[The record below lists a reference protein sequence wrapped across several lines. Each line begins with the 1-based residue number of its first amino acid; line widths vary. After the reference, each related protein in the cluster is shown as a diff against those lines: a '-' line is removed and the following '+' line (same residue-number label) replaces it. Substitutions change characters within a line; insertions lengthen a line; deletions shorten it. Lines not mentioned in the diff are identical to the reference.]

1 MKFNAQEIFWK
12 GSFGDKYIKRN
23 NHKSIVVNNFHFFK
37 KSLKNIKKIN
47 SLIELGPNVGNN
59 IIALNKI
66 FKISDVV
73 AVEINKKA
81 CKFLK
86 RIPNVEVVNESIL
99 SFDTH
104 KKFDLV
110 LIKGV
115 LIHNHPN
122 NYRKIYKNLD
132 KFAKKY
138 ILICEDF
145 NPSPISIIYRG
156 NKNQLFKNDYA
167 GDFLKIYKNSKLV
180 DYGFSYYLDK
190 YPVGTNAHWFL
201 LKKSI

>member
-1 MKFNAQEIFWK
+1 MDYNAQEILWK
-12 GSFGDKYIKRN
+12 GNFGDKYIKRN
-23 NHKSIVVNNFHFFK
+23 NHKSIVVNNTHFFK

-66 FKISDVV
+66 FKISNIV

-86 RIPNVEVVNESIL
+86 KISNVETINDSIL
-99 SFDTH
+99 SFDTD

-115 LIHNHPN
+115 LIHTHPKY
-122 NYRKIYKNLD
+122 YRKIYKKIE
-132 KFAKKY
+132 KFTKKY
-138 ILICEDF
+138 ILICEYF
-145 NPSPISIIYRG
+145 NPYTISVNYRG
-156 NKNQLFKNDYA
+156 HKNQLFKNDYA
-167 GDFLKIYKNSKLV
+167 GDFLKIYKNYKLV

-190 YPVGTNAHWFL
+190 YPLGNTHWFL
-201 LKKSI
+201 LKKTL

>member
-1 MKFNAQEIFWK
+1 MNYNAQEILWQ
-12 GSFGDKYIKRN
+12 GNFGNKYIRRN
-23 NHKSIVVNNFHFFK
+23 KNKKIVVNNIHFFK
-37 KSLKNIKKIN
+37 KILTKKKIN

-59 IIALNKI
+59 ILALNKI

-86 RIPNVEVVNESIL
+86 KIKNVQVVNESIL
-99 SFDTH
+99 SFDTD

-115 LIHNHPN
+115 LIHTHPD
-122 NYRKIYKNLD
+122 NYRKIYKKLE

-138 ILICEDF
+138 ILICEYF
-145 NPSPISIIYRG
+145 NPYPISLNYRG
-156 NKNQLFKNDYA
+156 HKNQLFKNDYA
-167 GDFLKIYKNSKLV
+167 GDFLKIYKNYKLA

-190 YPVGTNAHWFL
+190 YPVGTNIHWFL
-201 LKKSI
+201 LKKKI